1 MHELNSL
8 VVRNSGIE
16 GIDVGKFLSQRA
28 FRYHIFRAAQ
38 RGFLPAIRFLFTNE
52 DGVSP
57 KIRCLPKG
65 CPSMPEG
72 TISTI
77 LDAAEVNA
85 AFGIAQDAEDYEV
98 QYAEEME
105 RRASEQRAAVKQA
118 RERHATDKR
127 IADRM
132 FYLIAGAFVLFVA
145 YRLRA

>member
-1 MHELNSL
+1 MSR
-8 VVRNSGIE
+8 VS
-16 GIDVGKFLSQRA
+16 SQ
-28 FRYHIFRAAQ
+28 
-38 RGFLPAIRFLFTNE
+38 G
-52 DGVSP
+52 S
-57 KIRCLPKG
+57 
-65 CPSMPEG
+65 S

-105 RRASEQRAAVKQA
+105 RRASAQRAAVKQA